1 MRRTLPK
8 LLLLTLALFMGQ
20 WLQAVHDVTH
30 PALTSDV
37 HCQICMHA
45 PGIDGGAIASRPI
58 ALALPATHE
67 APVAR
72 EAVVPQNLRRTA
84 PHNRGPPATLV

>member
-30 PALTSDV
+30 PALTTDV

-45 PGIDGGAIASRPI
+45 PGINGGALASRPI
-58 ALALPATHE
+58 ALALPTTNE
-67 APVAR
+67 APVSPEFAL
-72 EAVVPQNLRRTA
+72 PQNLRHAA
-84 PHNRGPPATLV
+84 PNNRGPPATFV